1 MSTTE
6 KRSSN
11 IIPLAILGV
20 MFFVIGFG
28 VGISGFLIPALKSV
42 FSLSTGQSYL
52 VTTAIFSA
60 FVIFGEPSGRVV
72 KRIGYKRSMMFAF
85 FIMALGM
92 VMFVPSA
99 NLESFPVF
107 LLALFVGGIGNTLL
121 QTAVNPYVTLLGPVE
136 GTVKRMSFMGI
147 MNKGAWWIAPLF
159 LSIFIDLQDVNVSDI
174 VFPFYIV
181 TAILLVL
188 GVFIYYSPLPEVKAE
203 GEDEEEAEEER
214 SGYATGKTSIM
225 QFPHLLLGALAI
237 FFYVGVET
245 LPMLSIIDF
254 ARASFGEVPGLAGYA
269 KYVSLGL
276 ISGYIFGAIAVPRYI
291 SQTKT
296 LLLFSLIGI
305 GSTLVLVLSPVKY
318 AFYALLLVSFAN
330 SLLWP
335 SIWPLAI
342 AELGKFTKKGAS
354 MLVMGISGAAVIPVI
369 YGFLVDGLKG
379 TAETA
384 TVGNYQ
390 SAYWILL
397 PCYMF
402 ILYYGLHGHKI
413 RIK

>member
-1 MSTTE
+1 
-6 KRSSN
+6 
-11 IIPLAILGV
+11 
-20 MFFVIGFG
+20 
-28 VGISGFLIPALKSV
+28 
-42 FSLSTGQSYL
+42 
-52 VTTAIFSA
+52 
-60 FVIFGEPSGRVV
+60 V

-99 NLESFPVF
+99 NSESFPVF

-121 QTAVNPYVTLLGPVE
+121 QTAVNPYVTLLGPIE

-147 MNKGAWWIAPLF
+147 MNKSAWWIAPLF
-159 LSIFIDLQDVNVSDI
+159 LSLFIDLQDVHISDI
-174 VFPFYIV
+174 VLPFYIV
-181 TAILLVL
+181 TAILVVL
-188 GVFIYYSPLPEVKAE
+188 GGFVYYSPLPEVKAD
-203 GEDEEEAEEER
+203 GEDEEEAEEE
-214 SGYATGKTSIM
+214 SSAYASGKTSIM

-237 FFYVGVET
+237 FVYVGVET
-245 LPMLSIIDF
+245 LPMFSIIDF

-276 ISGYIFGAIAVPRYI
+276 ILGYIFGAIAVPRYI

-305 GSTLVLVLSPVKY
+305 ASSLLLVLSPVKY

-342 AELGKFTKKGAS
+342 TELGKFTKRGAS
-354 MLVMGISGAAVIPVI
+354 LLVMGISGGGVIPVI
-369 YGFLVDGLKG
+369 YGFLVDALKG
-379 TAETA
+379 TAEVA
-384 TVGNYQ
+384 SVGNYQ

-397 PCYMF
+397 PCYLF

-413 RIK
+413 RIKRDS